1 MTDIEQRLRDSLTA
15 RSTDVE
21 PTPALW
27 QEVDRRVTRR
37 RRLRVAGWSLV
48 GATAIVV
55 GVLVLPGLVGTG
67 LTVPDIEPVE
77 TPPAPTDEGG
87 EDATDEDTPDEA
99 APDDAEDP
107 APTGP
112 DDTDV
117 LPTGDDTL
125 LTADGGELRLIGP
138 TGDTSL
144 ITLDGEGESSVAG
157 IAVRPGSTPDDLT
170 AAVLTRAEGMWDLR
184 ELRVVDGEVSLEV
197 FDEGYRPGLGGG
209 PAGEGLT
216 VRGPVWSP
224 DGTSLAWLE
233 SGTGG
238 VILQTIGWSDGPGT
252 GDPATDNAQWD
263 VGDVVPMGAVPNDWV
278 EAGGNST
285 AIRVTAPDG
294 DDGWYLIRLDRQA
307 DDAWALAGSEVV
319 TVDGAGP
326 GTVVALAGVPTGSD
340 GLTAQWLVRTTADG
354 VEVVDG
360 SVDPATPVELS
371 GGLLP
376 EEGSAGLWARP
387 LTDGVLV
394 GSASTRSAW
403 VVTAPDQ
410 QTPLEGDV
418 THADVVR

>member
-37 RRLRVAGWSLV
+37 RRLRVAGWSLA

-77 TPPAPTDEGG
+77 TPPAPSDDGG
-87 EDATDEDTPDEA
+87 EDATDEATPDEA
-99 APDDAEDP
+99 APDDAQDP
-107 APTGP
+107 ATPGS
-112 DDTDV
+112 DDADA
-117 LPTGDDTL
+117 LPAGDDTL
-125 LTADGGELRLIGP
+125 LVADGGELRLIGP
-138 TGDTSL
+138 TGDRSL
-144 ITLDGEGESSVAG
+144 ITLAGEGESSVAG

-170 AAVLTRAEGMWDLR
+170 AAVLTQAEGMWDLR
-184 ELRVVDGEVSLEV
+184 ELRVVDGEVTLEV
-197 FDEGYRPGLGGG
+197 FDEPYRPGLGGS
-209 PAGEGLT
+209 AGDGLT

-233 SGTGG
+233 SGSGG
-238 VILQTIGWSDGPGT
+238 VVLQTIGWSDGPGT
-252 GDPATDNAQWD
+252 GDPATDNARWD
-263 VGDVVPMGAVPNDWV
+263 VGDVMPVGSDPNDWV
-278 EAGGNST
+278 EVGGAST
-285 AIRVTAPDG
+285 AIRATAPDG

-307 DDAWALAGSEVV
+307 DDSWGLVGTEVV
-319 TVDGAGP
+319 TVDGP

-340 GLTAQWLVRTTADG
+340 GLTARWLVRTTADG
-354 VEVVDG
+354 VELIDG
-360 SVDPATPVELS
+360 SADPATPVALS

-387 LTDGVLV
+387 LTDGVIL
-394 GSASTRSAW
+394 GSTSTRSAW
-403 VVTAPDQ
+403 VVTGPDQ
-410 QTPLEGDV
+410 QAPLQGDI
-418 THADVVR
+418 TYADVVR